1 MSLLRGGGPRTR
13 ALRAA
18 LRRRE
23 RAGAPARTRL
33 DERVLARLA
42 RPRAVVF
49 TDTDDFT
56 RRVARDGI
64 VHFLMAFDRAVRR
77 LVPGLA
83 RLGGRLVKVEADSL
97 LLVFPDALAA
107 CRGVALLESRLARAN
122 RDRPP
127 DERLAFSY
135 GVGYGPVLELEEDVF
150 GLEVNLASK
159 LGEDRARPGDVL
171 LTPSA
176 AAALPPAWR
185 ARAARCGTVGFC
197 GQPMAVYRLRAPRK
211 RPRA

>member
-1 MSLLRGGGPRTR
+1 MRLLRGDGPRTN

-23 RAGAPARTRL
+23 RTAPERRPAL
-33 DERVLARLA
+33 DAAVLARLA
-42 RPRAVVF
+42 RPRAVVY

-64 VHFLMAFDRAVRR
+64 VHFLMAFERAVREVGPA
-77 LVPGLA
+77 LV

-97 LLVFPDALAA
+97 MLLFPDAAAA
-107 CRGVALLESRLARAN
+107 CRGVALVERRLARFN
-122 RDRPP
+122 RRRPR

-135 GVGYGPVLELEEDVF
+135 GIGFGPVLELEEDVF

-171 LTPSA
+171 LTPA
-176 AAALPPAWR
+176 AAESLPPALR
-185 ARAARCGTVGFC
+185 RRAARAGFVGFV
-197 GQPMAVYRLRAPRK
+197 GRPMAVYRLSPAK
-211 RPRA
+211 RPSR